1 MPQVH
6 SHGSLRSIQ
15 GCTGDFTVSA
25 LISLLKLFPRLDCL
39 KDKQRGILLV
49 WTPTGA
55 LQRLP
60 RSYLQSRTNQDYHLE
75 LETQY
80 LHDIRCKCISSPSP
94 VLCGPWR
101 ENPPALLEG
110 LSTCRA
116 AGKPGSLPT
125 VSPAASPGKQSVGSY
140 SSGLLSLR
148 LHEPGQSTQPKGSP
162 KPPLQG
168 AHPPAHLRQGVC
180 RESCRRFLSG

>member
-110 LSTCRA
+110 LSRSSPVGAGAPRA
-116 AGKPGSLPT
+116 AWRGPERAGPQESQAPSPQSALLLAQGGSRWVPT
-125 VSPAASPGKQSVGSY
+125 PRAS
-140 SSGLLSLR
+140 
-148 LHEPGQSTQPKGSP
+148 
-162 KPPLQG
+162 
-168 AHPPAHLRQGVC
+168 
-180 RESCRRFLSG
+180 

>member
-1 MPQVH
+1 MSQVR

-49 WTPTGA
+49 WMPTGA
-55 LQRLP
+55 LQRPP
-60 RSYLQSRTNQDYHLE
+60 RSYLQSRTNQDYLLE

-94 VLCGPWR
+94 VPRGPWR

-110 LSTCRA
+110 LSRSSPVGARAPRA
-116 AGKPGSLPT
+116 AWRGPERTGPQESHSSLPT
-125 VSPAASPGKQSVGSY
+125 VSPAAGPERQSVV
-140 SSGLLSLR
+140 
-148 LHEPGQSTQPKGSP
+148 PT
-162 KPPLQG
+162 
-168 AHPPAHLRQGVC
+168 PPA
-180 RESCRRFLSG
+180 S